1 MGQNN
6 SSVTVVKKNI
16 ENEISNNIKT
26 TTKNITNIVNKTTN
40 NVSTEM
46 AQSAAA
52 SIITKA
58 GGFNKIK
65 IKNMVAKGSNI
76 SLEQQATIQ
85 AENDAII
92 KIVMSADSMQDMANK
107 IASGVDNAIKND
119 AAAQASLKQAAA
131 LSEATKKAGGPEALV
146 DSIMGTANKL
156 IGALNIGGSNSDRN
170 INETEIKQKII
181 NDIENTTINEN
192 NISNEVVTNI
202 MNSMKMAAE
211 AKCNMDTTGGNEM
224 DIENIMAAIQDG
236 ERANITVKQSV
247 SLKAFNKCFI
257 DLNMGSKIVNS
268 LAGEASTF
276 NKSDTSNK
284 ARTESAGEQEAAI
297 KVESITESGI
307 TSMGNN
313 LIGTVGGVVN
323 NAINK
328 VTDIFKISPM
338 MMLMVVG
345 GGITAAVAAYFYSQ
359 APSNNPPPDGMGPPP
374 DGMGPPPDGMG
385 PPPDGMGPPPDGMG
399 PPPDGMGPPP
409 DGLGPDGLPI
419 QGTQVGGFFGFQE
432 SEIYGMTEEL
442 MGGGKDPYG
451 NVYLWA
457 LIAVLVYY
465 VYGKSL
471 PASSITVI
479 VIIGYIIYRS
489 KEKEQAI
496 AF

>member
-1 MGQNN
+1 MGQSN

-16 ENEISNNIKT
+16 ENEIANTIKT

-40 NVSTEM
+40 NVTTEM
-46 AQSAAA
+46 VQSSAA

-92 KIVMSADSMQDMANK
+92 KIVQSADSMQDMANK

-146 DSIMGTANKL
+146 DSVMGTANKL

-170 INETEIKQKII
+170 INETEIKQKIV

-202 MNSMKMAAE
+202 KNSMTMAAE

-268 LAGEASTF
+268 IAGEAATF
-276 NKSDTSNK
+276 NKSDTQNK
-284 ARTESAGEQEAAI
+284 ASTKSAAEQEAAI

-307 TSMGNN
+307 TSIANN

-323 NAINK
+323 NAIG
-328 VTDIFKISPM
+328 TIGSIFKISPM
-338 MMLMVVG
+338 FMIMIVG

-359 APSNNPPPDGMGPPP
+359 AADKKAAAEGPPP

-471 PASSITVI
+471 PAASITVI
-479 VIIGYIIYRS
+479 VIIGYIIYIS

-496 AF
+496 AL